1 MKNSNS
7 PVTYDA
13 YGRMQYHPDFH
24 PNHGLPWKTTEQA
37 YLIERYEL
45 DGPEQVSFAL
55 GRTIH
60 TVMAKA
66 CELRKLGLMP
76 KPTKVTHHRRVQRP
90 EGKYA

>member
-66 CELRKLGLMP
+66 WELRKLGIMP
-76 KPTKVTHHRRVQRP
+76 KPSKVTHHRRVQRP
-90 EGKYA
+90 EGK